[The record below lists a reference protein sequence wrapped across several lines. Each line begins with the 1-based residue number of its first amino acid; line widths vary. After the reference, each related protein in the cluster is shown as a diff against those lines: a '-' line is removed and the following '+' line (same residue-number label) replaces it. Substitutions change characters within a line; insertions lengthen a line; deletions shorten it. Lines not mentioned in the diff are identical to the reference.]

1 MTYNNFKN
9 QAASEKLTLAILQA
23 SKRLMAWSL
32 HSGSVYKLTNF
43 DIFPIVNIS
52 DSNIEYTEVSS
63 LAAITTST
71 YFNDRDNKILYL
83 KTSASDNPNSRF
95 ISLTYKL
102 FFSNIPITLP
112 HDLNT
117 GDEVYFE
124 PMIKATSTFGV
135 EIDTYNQTSDAIEG
149 SGSLTLHNDN
159 DFWVKNY
166 DKLIFENKECLIYSH
181 NRDLEPTEAKLLF
194 KGFVEKRSYS
204 KESISFNLKDLM
216 SQLKNAVKLN
226 NIEDLGLRH
235 ATDLA
240 KAKQRMVIG
249 RVFGHR
255 PTNLDE
261 VNNGYLLSG
270 TVSIGITSKNVI
282 GSGTSFVSKL
292 SPGDKLVLG
301 GKQYTITE
309 VTDNTS
315 LKVSQSYSGASS
327 LVAVPLLV
335 IPEDSKRYIN
345 RKWLVAG
352 HPTRQP
358 ITYVEQGSS
367 VSRLNLNSTKD
378 IYDGDTIYIGEYGSG
393 QTAVVSSVAGS
404 RVVNLNSS
412 LLYTPPNDTP
422 VFKPSIQ
429 NVRINDKL
437 LTYDR
442 DYTYNATT
450 GILTLDYL
458 AEYNVSDLQ
467 KMSTSLVFNSD
478 FTVTGKNLD
487 SLLKPGDFIGGVG
500 HSEMFEIAS
509 IESDTSLTL
518 RTTATY
524 NHNGPGLVKKF
535 IFKSGDVLT
544 CDILGRTVDGT
555 ASGELI
561 DIAPKAIKALLK
573 DMGLETEINN
583 TSFSNANDLCPHPIG
598 LVIPQKYNDKN
609 SATYRDVFNKINQ
622 SVLSSL
628 VQDNGFKFSYLVLS
642 PFKDVQTL
650 RLDEA
655 DILNLSVESR
665 ADKVVKNCIVK
676 YKQKEYDY
684 LTKNNSVEYSTKTS
698 DLVTYIVKSEKEK
711 TVETILINESDASAI
726 SSRLSFMLE
735 NATTNIKVTTKLQ
748 AIELE
753 VGSIVEISHRK
764 IYQRNSSTNSRKL
777 AMVESIKKN
786 GSLVD
791 IELVDLSGAFNRCGV
806 ICLSE
811 QDWANSDDLT
821 RLYSGYFTD
830 QYGLIDNDINSF
842 GLNLIW

>member
-1 MTYNNFKN
+1 MTYESFKN

-32 HSGSVYKLTNF
+32 YSGSVYKLINF
-43 DIFPIVNIS
+43 NIFPIVNIS
-52 DSNIEYTEVSS
+52 DSNIEYTEVFS
-63 LAAITTST
+63 LAEVTTST
-71 YFNDRDNKILYL
+71 YFNDRDNQILYL

-95 ISLTYKL
+95 FSLTYKL

-124 PMIKATSTFGV
+124 PMIKSTSTFGV

-166 DKLIFENKECLIYSH
+166 DKLIFENKECSIYSH
-181 NRDLEPTEAKLLF
+181 NRDLEISEAKLLF

-204 KESISFNLKDLM
+204 KESISFNLKDLL
-216 SQLKNAVKLN
+216 SQLKNVITLN

-270 TVSIGITSKNVI
+270 TVSIGVGSKDVA
-282 GSGTSFVSKL
+282 GSGTFFSSKL

-309 VTDNTS
+309 VTNNTN
-315 LKVSQSYSGASS
+315 LKVSQIYSGLGS
-327 LVAVPLLV
+327 LTAVPLLML
-335 IPEDSKRYIN
+335 PAESKRYLN
-345 RKWLVAG
+345 RIWSVAG

-358 ITYVEQGSS
+358 IAYLEQGSS
-367 VSRLNLNSTKD
+367 VSRVNISTTKD
-378 IYDGDTIYIGEYGSG
+378 MYDGDTIYIGEYGSG
-393 QTAVVSSVAGS
+393 EVATIKSVAGS
-404 RVVNLNSS
+404 RVVNLDNS
-412 LLYTPPNDTP
+412 LIYVPPNGTA

-437 LTYDR
+437 LVYNR
-442 DYTYNATT
+442 DYTYDSATAL
-450 GILTLDYL
+450 LTLNYL
-458 AEYNVSDLQ
+458 AEFNVSDVQQLTTLL
-467 KMSTSLVFNSD
+467 SFNGTK
-478 FTVTGKNLD
+478 TVTGRNLD
-487 SLLKPGDFIGGVG
+487 SLLKPGDFVG
-500 HSEMFEIAS
+500 CVGQTEMFEVAS

-518 RTTATY
+518 ITAATFTL
-524 NHNGPGLVKKF
+524 NSSGLVKKF

-555 ASGELI
+555 VSGELI
-561 DIAPKAIKALLK
+561 NTAPKAIKALLK
-573 DMGLETEINN
+573 DMGLESDINN
-583 TSFSNANDLCPHPIG
+583 TSFSNANDLCAHPIG
-598 LVIPQKYNDKN
+598 IVIPQKYNDKN
-609 SATYRDVFNKINQ
+609 SINYRDFFNKINQ

-642 PFKDVQTL
+642 PFKGIETL

-655 DILNLSVESR
+655 DVLSLSVESR
-665 ADKVVKNCIVK
+665 ADKVVKNCIIK

-684 LTKNNSVEYSTKTS
+684 LTKNSSVEYSTKNS
-698 DLVTYIVKSEKEK
+698 DLVTYIIKSEKEK
-711 TVETILINESDASAI
+711 TLDSVLIYESDANAI
-726 SSRLSFMLE
+726 SGRLSFMLE
-735 NATTNIKVTTKLQ
+735 NSTTNIKLTTKLQ
-748 AIELE
+748 SIDLE

-764 IYQRNSSTNSRKL
+764 IYERYSSSNSRKL

-811 QDWANSDDLT
+811 EDWANSDDLT

-830 QYGLIDNDINSF
+830 QYGLIDNDVNSF